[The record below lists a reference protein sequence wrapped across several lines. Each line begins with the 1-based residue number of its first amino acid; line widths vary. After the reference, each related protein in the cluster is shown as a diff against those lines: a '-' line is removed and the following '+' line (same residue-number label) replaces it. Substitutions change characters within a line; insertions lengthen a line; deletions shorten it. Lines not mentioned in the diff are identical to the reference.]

1 MIENR
6 QQYETTKGWIKE
18 FETMLTESAR
28 EPAPV
33 AESDRRA
40 LAAETKSVR
49 RIVQD
54 LYAQLRDYESRRDR
68 AAAAWQ

>member
-6 QQYETTKGWIKE
+6 QQYETTKGWSKE

-28 EPAPV
+28 APAP
-33 AESDRRA
+33 AAANDRQA

-54 LYAQLRDYESRRDR
+54 LYAQVRDYESRRDR
-68 AAAAWQ
+68 AAA